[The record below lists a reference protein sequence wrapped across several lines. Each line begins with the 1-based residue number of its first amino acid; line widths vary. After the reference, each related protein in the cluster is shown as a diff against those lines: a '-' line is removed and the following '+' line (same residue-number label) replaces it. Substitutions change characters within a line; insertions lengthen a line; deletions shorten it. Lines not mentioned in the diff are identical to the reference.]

1 MASAEPEGPWVQ
13 VLLQG
18 RYVGDPSTTIGI
30 LEDEDPAFVYLRL
43 SDGETMVLPK
53 QAIARI
59 VPLPPRD
66 DRPVDRLVRP
76 AEAPDDTDRLVRPV
90 GFAPDEDA
98 HLARPAH
105 APEEKR
111 R

>member
-1 MASAEPEGPWVQ
+1 MTTEPPDGPWVQ

-18 RYVGDPSTTIGI
+18 RYVGDPRTTIGI

-53 QAIARI
+53 QNIARI
-59 VPLPPRD
+59 VALPPRD
-66 DRPVDRLVRP
+66 DRPADRLVRP

-90 GFAPDEDA
+90 GFAPDDEA
-98 HLARPAH
+98 QLARPA
-105 APEEKR
+105 AVPEEKR